1 MLLFL
6 TRKIFYLCRKIAP
19 LLQLVDTNLDPPL
32 VGCADLPKY
41 EFVQDIEDYPDIVIQ
56 DSNIMGKAMVHDPVD
71 SFWYFELEQNAPEAP
86 APTVAPKAAM
96 TDAPPIA
103 PPGSYQLFLP
113 DPEMMDRVGTFQT
126 EDIFQNEAKGTIP
139 VAADLNI
146 PIASVHLVNPSTSS
160 GGQTQSRSESKQR
173 SVVFA
178 DPPVSGS
185 QDHPDSVISSATGS
199 SSRATSSSSTR
210 IVSYQRPKVKERSR
224 SRNTRIAAAT
234 QQVNR

>member
-1 MLLFL
+1 M
-6 TRKIFYLCRKIAP
+6 
-19 LLQLVDTNLDPPL
+19 DTNLDPPL

-41 EFVQDIEDYPDIVIQ
+41 EFVQDIEDYPDIVMQ

-126 EDIFQNEAKGTIP
+126 GDIFQTEAKGTIP

-146 PIASVHLVNPSTSS
+146 PIASVPLVSPSTSTAS
-160 GGQTQSRSESKQR
+160 GEQSQSRSESKQR

-185 QDHPDSVISSATGS
+185 QDHPDSVLSSTAGS
-199 SSRATSSSSTR
+199 SSRAASSSSTR

>member
-1 MLLFL
+1 M
-6 TRKIFYLCRKIAP
+6 
-19 LLQLVDTNLDPPL
+19 DTNLDPPL

-41 EFVQDIEDYPDIVIQ
+41 EFVQDIEDYPDIVMQ

-126 EDIFQNEAKGTIP
+126 EDIFQTEAKGTIP

-146 PIASVHLVNPSTSS
+146 PIASVPLVSPSTSTAS
-160 GGQTQSRSESKQR
+160 GGQPQSRSESKQR

-185 QDHPDSVISSATGS
+185 QDHPDSVLSAMAGS
-199 SSRATSSSSTR
+199 SSRAASSSSSTR